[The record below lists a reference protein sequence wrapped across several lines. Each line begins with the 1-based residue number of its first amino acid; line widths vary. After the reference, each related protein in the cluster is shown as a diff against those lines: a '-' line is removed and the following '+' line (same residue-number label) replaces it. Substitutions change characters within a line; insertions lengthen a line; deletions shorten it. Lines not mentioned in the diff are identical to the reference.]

1 MEKTSKLLSINEDR
15 YQLQYRCAGDEENV
29 QNDEQ
34 VLSDSDDGNN
44 LNGDAGSERDND
56 SDSDIDS
63 DSDDDSDAVTDG
75 KTSKR
80 KTKTNSRSDVVSHGR
95 PSIVDDQFFKL
106 SEMEAFLDGE
116 DKKEMLKLDGKAK
129 ADTDSEDDIDYF
141 NDDLSDVEENDL
153 KYSEFFDTNG
163 KDGDEVDEE
172 EQEEERKARRRQ
184 ERQELH
190 KLKAKRNKAELGFD
204 ESDLDDVDDEE
215 LEKLE
220 SDGGS
225 SDEAGDS
232 SKRRIQF
239 DLTQNEYLSDPGG
252 SGSDDQAGDQIEE
265 DDDDSSGNEMEAEKA
280 KEEKSSFQLRQ
291 ERLKN
296 RIADMEE
303 QAMGEKSW
311 QLKGEIDSTSRP
323 KNSLLE
329 EVLEF
334 ESTTRPAPIITE
346 ETTQRLEDIIKQRIK
361 DKAWD
366 DVERKFKPINEP
378 QEYRKALI
386 LDSEKSKESLAQI
399 YEKDYLKAVEKLN
412 PNADVT
418 DKEDEPKEYK
428 KIRDEMRALFT
439 KLDALS
445 NFFYTPKPVAP
456 EAKIITNI
464 PAINMEEVAPIGVSD
479 GALLAPEEIKARAKG
494 DAIGRSERTTSD
506 KNRERRQKKLKQK
519 QKRVAVEKRALE
531 KEKLGIKSSSKEE
544 QKRILEKVTKNRN
557 VQKVS

>member
-1 MEKTSKLLSINEDR
+1 
-15 YQLQYRCAGDEENV
+15 
-29 QNDEQ
+29 
-34 VLSDSDDGNN
+34 
-44 LNGDAGSERDND
+44 
-56 SDSDIDS
+56 
-63 DSDDDSDAVTDG
+63 
-75 KTSKR
+75 
-80 KTKTNSRSDVVSHGR
+80 
-95 PSIVDDQFFKL
+95 
-106 SEMEAFLDGE
+106 MEAFLDGE
-116 DKKEMLKLDGKAK
+116 DKKEMQKLNGKAN
-129 ADTDSEDDIDYF
+129 ANEDSEDDIDYF
-141 NDDLSDVEENDL
+141 NDNLSDEEENDL

-163 KDGDEVDEE
+163 NDDAEMDEE
-172 EQEEERKARRRQ
+172 DEEEERKARRRQ
-184 ERQELH
+184 ERTELY

-239 DLTQNEYLSDPGG
+239 DLTQNEYLSDHGG
-252 SGSDDQAGDQIEE
+252 SGSDDEAGGQLEQ
-265 DDDDSSGNEMEAEKA
+265 DDDSSGNESDEGKEE
-280 KEEKSSFQLRQ
+280 EEKSSFQLRQ

-296 RIADMEE
+296 RIADMEQ

-334 ESTTRPAPIITE
+334 ESTTRPAPMITE

-412 PNADVT
+412 PNADVAN
-418 DKEDEPKEYK
+418 KEDEPKEYK
-428 KIRDEMRALFT
+428 KIRDEMRTLFT

-456 EAKIITNI
+456 EARIITNI

-479 GALLAPEEIKARAKG
+479 GALLAPEEVKARARG
-494 DAIGRSERTTSD
+494 DALGRSERTKSD

-544 QKRILEKVTKNRN
+544 QKRILDKVTKNRN